1 MQEQPG
7 LSSSAEG
14 QLGGVGKATGMDG
27 GSLFQLYLP
36 PGVLQ
41 RRPNNSFLIIV
52 FCFPPRLP
60 QPEEKGGRVHGLL
73 CHHHRHYH
81 HHQCLD
87 FLYNLLKLLRTEF
100 DFTPPTSNQLL
111 LTSSSCSHMPLV
123 PGTCLPPESSPP
135 SPSSSFSSCHQQ
147 LHLSAAAIH
156 RLLPGTSILL
166 CPPAPAAQEPPAALS
181 SPTSMILLSQF
192 ALLGV
197 LSPLLTLQSSPWK
210 E

>member
-1 MQEQPG
+1 
-7 LSSSAEG
+7 
-14 QLGGVGKATGMDG
+14 MDG

-52 FCFPPRLP
+52 FCFPPQLP
-60 QPEEKGGRVHGLL
+60 QPEEKGGRVHDREL
-73 CHHHRHYH
+73 CHHHHHYH

-87 FLYNLLKLLRTEF
+87 SLYNLLKLLRTEF

-111 LTSSSCSHMPLV
+111 LTPSSCSRVPLV

-156 RLLPGTSILL
+156 RLLPALPSFSV
-166 CPPAPAAQEPPAALS
+166 PAPAAQEPPAALS
-181 SPTSMILLSQF
+181 SPTSMISLSQF

-197 LSPLLTLQSSPWK
+197 LSPLLTLQPSPWK